1 MKTCFKCNEKKPL
14 NDFYK
19 HKAMGDG
26 HLNKC
31 KECNKKDTQENRLKN
46 LDYYLEY
53 DRSRAN
59 NPDRVEARQSYSNTE
74 QGKEAHNRAK
84 RKWVLNNSKKR
95 QVINQVNN
103 AIKKGNLMKQKM
115 CSECGKTG
123 VRIEGH
129 HDDYNQPLSVRW
141 LCSECHR
148 AWHKENDAIGF

>member
-1 MKTCFKCNEKKPL
+1 MKTCFKCNEEKPL

-74 QGKEAHNRAK
+74 QGKEAHKRAK
-84 RKWVLNNSKKR
+84 RKWELNNSKKR